1 MTKNWTL
8 ACENLLDE
16 YQDKP
21 RGKQKNNDKHFQS
34 GVDLRFMQKR
44 KKKLWQ
50 RNGGLFTIQIS
61 IISNFCCEKFALN
74 TCLISHALI
83 LWMLWHP
90 HKFYCPIIII
100 LCMCWLTHHPNFS
113 IIVILFFVW
122 DCRSLKNV
130 LFSYCVTV
138 NALSHCIHWCE
149 GKEWIYMRSRW
160 WARLEQEWMSGMA
173 FAQVIYCRC
182 GIGCVDLGFLSYLH
196 ILFDMTGLDN

>member
-1 MTKNWTL
+1 
-8 ACENLLDE
+8 
-16 YQDKP
+16 
-21 RGKQKNNDKHFQS
+21 
-34 GVDLRFMQKR
+34 MQKR
-44 KKKLWQ
+44 KKKAVTRQ